1 MRDFHFPGRS
11 TAHGI
16 NGMAAT
22 SHPSATLVA
31 IDILRQG
38 GNAVDATIAAAA
50 VLAVIEPQS
59 TGIGGD
65 CFCVY
70 APKGDM
76 TKSVAVNGAGRAAGK
91 ATVEFFQ
98 NQGIDKI
105 GLTTVH
111 SVSVPGAV
119 DAWTKVLD
127 EYGTLALDKVLAP
140 AIDFAENGYVVAP
153 RIHYDW
159 VAHVDKLLLTESATA
174 KMLIDGR
181 APNPGEVMKNPWL
194 ADTLRAIS
202 EQGRDGFY
210 AGPVADDIV
219 SYLNSL
225 GGVHTL
231 DDFAAQTSDILEP
244 ISSTYRDYAV
254 ATVPPSN
261 PGLTTLMIL
270 NILEGFDLESYG
282 PMSVERLHLMAQAT
296 RLAFNARE
304 ESVGDPDFVDV
315 DVEKLIS
322 KEFADEMRSHISLDK
337 AMELDYLQT
346 PAHPDTAYLTVV
358 DKDRNTMSFINSVF
372 YSFGSGLVTPNTGVV
387 LQNRGSGFHI
397 EKGHPNAIAP
407 GKRPL
412 HTIMPGMLS
421 KDGRAVMP
429 FGVMGGQ
436 YQSVGQTQ
444 VVTNVVDYAMD
455 AQEAIDLPRSFWFE
469 GVYELEKGIPD
480 AVKAGLEG
488 LGHTC
493 VPIDPPHGGGQAIR
507 IDWDNGTLEGGSDP
521 RKDGIALGY

>member
-11 TAHGI
+11 TAHGVG
-16 NGMAAT
+16 GMAAT
-22 SHPSATLVA
+22 SHPSATLAA

-38 GNAVDATIAAAA
+38 GNAVDAAITASA
-50 VLAVIEPQS
+50 VLGVIEPQS

-65 CFCVY
+65 CFCIY

-76 TKSVAVNGAGRAAGK
+76 SKAVTVNGSGKAPGK
-91 ATVEFFQ
+91 ATVEYFL

-105 GLTTVH
+105 DLTTAH

-119 DAWTKVLD
+119 DAWTKILA
-127 EYGTLALDKVLAP
+127 EYGTFALDKVLAP

-153 RIHYDW
+153 SIHYDW
-159 VAHVDKLLLTESATA
+159 VAHIDKLLLTESATA

-181 APNPGEVMKNPWL
+181 PPKVGEVMKNPWL
-194 ADTLRAIS
+194 ADTLRAIA

-219 SYLNSL
+219 GYLNSL
-225 GGVHTL
+225 GGLHTL
-231 DDFAAQTSDILEP
+231 DDFAAQTSDIVEP

-254 ATVPPSN
+254 TTVPPSN
-261 PGLTTLMIL
+261 PGLAALMML
-270 NILEGFDLESYG
+270 NILEGFDLASFG
-282 PMSVERLHLMAQAT
+282 PMSVERLHLMAEAT
-296 RLAFNARE
+296 RQAFNARE
-304 ESVGDPDFVDV
+304 GQVGDPDFVDV

-322 KEFADEMRSHISLDK
+322 KEFADEMRANISLDRVS
-337 AMELDYLQT
+337 EVDDIFT

-358 DKDRNTMSFINSVF
+358 DKDRNTISFINSVF

-387 LQNRGSGFHI
+387 LQNRAAGFHI
-397 EKGHPNAIAP
+397 KEGHPNAIEP

-436 YQSVGQTQ
+436 YQAVGQTQ

-469 GVYELEKGIPD
+469 GTYELEKCIPGET
-480 AVKAGLEG
+480 KAGLEA
-488 LGHTC
+488 LGYIC
-493 VPIDPPHGGGQAIR
+493 GPVDPPHGGAQAIL
-507 IDWDNGTLEGGSDP
+507 IDWENGTLEGGSDP

>member
-11 TAHGI
+11 TAHGA

-22 SHPSATLVA
+22 SHPSATLTA

-38 GNAVDATIAAAA
+38 GNAVDAAIAASA
-50 VLAVIEPQS
+50 VLAVVEPQA

-76 TKSVAVNGAGRAAGK
+76 NKAIAVNGSGKAAGK

-98 NQGIDKI
+98 SEGIDKI
-105 GLTTVH
+105 GLTTAH
-111 SVSVPGAV
+111 AVSIPGAV
-119 DAWTKVLD
+119 DAWTRLLS
-127 EYGTLALDKVLAP
+127 EYGTLGLDKVLGQ

-153 RIHYDW
+153 RIHTDW

-174 KMLIDGR
+174 KMLINGR

-194 ADTLRAIS
+194 ADTLRAIA

-210 AGPVADDIV
+210 AGPVAEDIV
-219 SYLNSL
+219 SYLNSQ
-225 GGVHTL
+225 GGIHTL
-231 DDFAAQTSDILEP
+231 DDFAAQDSEFLQP
-244 ISSTYRDYAV
+244 ITSTYRDYAV
-254 ATVPPSN
+254 STVPPSN

-270 NILEGFDLESYG
+270 NILEGYDLASYG
-282 PMSVERLHLMAQAT
+282 PMSVERLHLMAEAT
-296 RLAFNARE
+296 RLAYNARE
-304 ESVGDPDFVDV
+304 ETVGDPNFVDV
-315 DVEKLIS
+315 DVDKLIS
-322 KEFADEMRSHISLDK
+322 KEFADEMRAKISLDS
-337 AMELDYLQT
+337 AMDLDYIKT
-346 PAHPDTAYLTVV
+346 PAHPDTVYLSVV

-387 LQNRGSGFHI
+387 LQNRGAGFHI
-397 EKGHPNAIAP
+397 QEGHPNCIQP

-412 HTIMPGMLS
+412 HTITPGMLS
-421 KDGRAVMP
+421 KDGRAVMS

-436 YQSVGQTQ
+436 FQPVGQTQ

-469 GVYELEKGIPD
+469 GTYELEKGIPD
-480 AVKAGLEG
+480 ETKAGLEA
-488 LGHTC
+488 LGHAC
-493 VPIDPPHGGGQAIR
+493 GPIDPPHGGGQAIK
-507 IDWDNGTLEGGSDP
+507 IDWKNGTLEGGSDP